1 MRCKSIILL
10 TIAFLA
16 LPLVAYGKGGVAEQG
31 HYSAPWTYTQDY
43 SGWGPA
49 CYYGQDVHVVYEAT
63 NTWTWVLY
71 KNGDVRETLVQNG
84 VARVYDLS
92 LIHI

>member
-1 MRCKSIILL
+1 VLDSH
-10 TIAFLA
+10 LA

-31 HYSAPWTYTQDY
+31 HYSAPWDHTQDY

-71 KNGDVRETLVQNG
+71 KNGDVPPRHP
-84 VARVYDLS
+84 S
-92 LIHI
+92 LPRNRTVL